1 MDLWD
6 INGINSSG
14 SQAVVVMTTESH
26 VLVQVISSS
35 YKHEVSLQPV
45 EGAQFS
51 LLYRC
56 CFVFNVFIRQYKNLH
71 NHSVFL
77 LLTQFFETK
86 HILAILSHFYFVI
99 YKQDSICIKN
109 NSFTLIKKKLLSFV
123 SPSPQNAFLKF
134 IVTKYSNCF
143 NLNLQNKLFYFI
155 LLGPL
160 FGEETQKN
168 HLIEWPESVIVV
180 NANLVSPFF

>member
-14 SQAVVVMTTESH
+14 SQAVVVMITESH
-26 VLVQVISSS
+26 VLVRVISSS
-35 YKHEVSLQPV
+35 YKHEPV
-45 EGAQFS
+45 EVAQFS

-56 CFVFNVFIRQYKNLH
+56 CFVFNLFIRQYKKLH

-109 NSFTLIKKKLLSFV
+109 NLFTLIKKKLSTF
-123 SPSPQNAFLKF
+123 PTKCFLK
-134 IVTKYSNCF
+134 IYHNKI
-143 NLNLQNKLFYFI
+143 LKLLQS
-155 LLGPL
+155 
-160 FGEETQKN
+160 
-168 HLIEWPESVIVV
+168 ESVEWTT
-180 NANLVSPFF
+180 LVYLVYSSRSLI